1 MPIDILSAFENDPPE
16 LQFVLPGLL
25 RGTVGALV
33 APGAS
38 GKSFLALEIA
48 ASIAATPCNNELFDG
63 FGINPKSRGGVLYLA
78 LEDPA
83 VVLQRR
89 LHSMGA
95 HIPPA
100 HRAALAFNLCIEP
113 MLGAGLDLM
122 DDQHIAWITQQATG
136 RQLVVIDTLSR
147 AHQLDEN
154 SNGDMALLLRRLEA
168 VGAQSGAAVLFI
180 HHISKGAS
188 RDAQGADQ
196 FAARGASVLIENA
209 RYAAYL
215 SKMTEKEAEKWSE
228 RIDGAPLHSERASSF
243 VRWGVSKQNYDV
255 VPNDKWF
262 KRSEGGVLLPAE
274 IKPAR
279 AQAKQAKPPARAS
292 GVDDDNW

>member
-1 MPIDILSAFENDPPE
+1 MPLDILAAFTQDPPE

-48 ASIAATPCNNELFDG
+48 ASIAATPCDNELFDG

-89 LHSMGA
+89 LHAMGA
-95 HIPPA
+95 HIPPI
-100 HRAALAFNLCIEP
+100 HRTALALNLSIEP

-122 DDQHIAWITQQATG
+122 DDQHLGWITQQAKG

-154 SNGDMALLLRRLEA
+154 SNGDMSLLLRRLEA
-168 VGAQSGAAVLFI
+168 VGAQSGAAVLFV

-215 SKMTEKEAEKWSE
+215 SRMTEKECEKWSS
-228 RIDGAPLHSERASSF
+228 RMDGQALHSDMAQSY
-243 VRWGVSKQNYDV
+243 VKWGVSKQNYDV
-255 VPNDKWF
+255 TPDERWF
-262 KRSEGGVLLPAE
+262 KRSEGGVLLPAGL
-274 IKPAR
+274 KPAR
-279 AQAKQAKPPARAS
+279 APAKSAS
-292 GVDDDNW
+292 GREVDDDNW

>member
-1 MPIDILSAFENDPPE
+1 MPIDILSAFTQDPPE

-48 ASIAATPCNNELFDG
+48 ASIAATPVAGADDFNC

-78 LEDPA
+78 LEDPEI
-83 VVLQRR
+83 VIQRR
-89 LHSMGA
+89 LHSMGQ
-95 HIPPA
+95 HIQPM
-100 HRAALAFNLCIEP
+100 HRTALAFNLAIEP

-122 DDQHIAWITQQATG
+122 RDDHINWITQQAKG
-136 RQLVVIDTLSR
+136 KQLVVIDTLSR

-154 SNGDMALLLRRLEA
+154 SNGDMSLLLRRLEA
-168 VGAQSGAAVLFI
+168 VGAQSGAAILFI

-196 FAARGASVLIENA
+196 FAARGASVLVENA
-209 RYAAYL
+209 RYVSYL
-215 SKMTEKEAEKWSE
+215 ARMSEKECEKWSE
-228 RIDGAPLHSERASSF
+228 RMDGQPMHSDRAVSY
-243 VRWGVSKQNYDV
+243 VRWGVSKQNYDIT
-255 VPNDKWF
+255 PNDKWF
-262 KRSEGGVLLPAE
+262 KRSDGGVLLPAE

-279 AQAKQAKPPARAS
+279 KEESSGNSKGGRGRA
-292 GVDDDNW
+292 DL

>member
-1 MPIDILSAFENDPPE
+1 MPIDILSAFTQDPPE

-48 ASIAATPCNNELFDG
+48 ASIAAIPCNNELFDG

-95 HIPPA
+95 HIPTI
-100 HRAALAFNLCIEP
+100 HRTALALNLSIEP

-215 SKMTEKEAEKWSE
+215 SRMTEREAEKWSE
-228 RIDGAPLHSERASSF
+228 RIDGAPLHSDRVSIF
-243 VRWGVSKQNYDV
+243 VKWGVSKQNYDV
-255 VPNDKWF
+255 TPNERWF
-262 KRSEGGVLLPAE
+262 KRSDGGVLLPAGLT
-274 IKPAR
+274 PAR
-279 AQAKQAKPPARAS
+279 APAKPAAGPE
-292 GVDDDNW
+292 VDDDNW

>member
-1 MPIDILSAFENDPPE
+1 MPIDILAAFTQEPPE

-25 RGTVGALV
+25 KGTVGALV

-48 ASIAATPCNNELFDG
+48 ASIAATPFNKELYDG

-78 LEDPA
+78 LEDPS

-89 LHSMGA
+89 LHSMGQ
-95 HIPPA
+95 HIPPE
-100 HRAALAFNLCIEP
+100 HRAAMAFNLCIEP
-113 MLGAGLDLM
+113 LLGNGLDLM
-122 DDQHIAWITQQATG
+122 RDDHLNWITQQALG
-136 RQLVVIDTLSR
+136 KQLVVIDTLSR
-147 AHQLDEN
+147 AHQMDEN
-154 SNGDMALLLRRLEA
+154 SNGDMSLLLRRLEA

-180 HHISKGAS
+180 HHISKSAS

-228 RIDGAPLHSERASSF
+228 RMDGQALHSDRVSSF

-255 VPNDKWF
+255 NPHEKWF
-262 KRSEGGVLLPAE
+262 KRSDGGVLLPAE

-279 AQAKQAKPPARAS
+279 APAPIKN
-292 GVDDDNW
+292 GKNGGLDDDNW

>member
-1 MPIDILSAFENDPPE
+1 MPIDILAAFTQEPPE

-25 RGTVGALV
+25 KGTVGALV

-48 ASIAATPCNNELFDG
+48 ASIAATPYNTQLFDG

-78 LEDPA
+78 LEDPS

-89 LHSMGA
+89 LHSMGQ
-95 HIPPA
+95 HIPQQHKTA
-100 HRAALAFNLCIEP
+100 MAINLVIEP
-113 MLGAGLDLM
+113 MLGTGLNLM
-122 DDQHIAWITQQATG
+122 RDDHIEWITQQAKG
-136 RQLVVIDTLSR
+136 RQLVIIDTLSR

-154 SNGDMALLLRRLEA
+154 SNGDMSLLLRRLEA

-188 RDAQGADQ
+188 REAQGADQ

-215 SKMTEKEAEKWSE
+215 SRMTPSEAEKWSD
-228 RIDGAPLHSERASSF
+228 RVDGRALHSDDARSF
-243 VRWGVSKQNYDV
+243 VRWGVSKQNYDIT
-255 VPNDKWF
+255 PHDKWF
-262 KRSEGGVLLPAE
+262 KRSDGGVLLPAE

-279 AQAKQAKPPARAS
+279 KEESSGNSKGGRAHA
-292 GVDDDNW
+292 

>member
-1 MPIDILSAFENDPPE
+1 MPIDILSAFTQDPPE

-48 ASIAATPCNNELFDG
+48 ASIAATPCNDELFDG

-89 LHSMGA
+89 LHSMGQ
-95 HIPPA
+95 HIPPM
-100 HRAALAFNLCIEP
+100 HRTALAMNLVIEP
-113 MLGAGLDLM
+113 LLGHGLNLM
-122 DDQHIAWITQQATG
+122 DDQHLNWITQQATG
-136 RQLVVIDTLSR
+136 KKLVVIDTLSR
-147 AHQLDEN
+147 AHELDEN
-154 SNGDMALLLRRLEA
+154 SNGDMSLLLRRLEA

-188 RDAQGADQ
+188 REAQGADQ

-228 RIDGAPLHSERASSF
+228 RMDGAPLHSERASSF

-262 KRSEGGVLLPAE
+262 KRSDGGVLLPAE

-279 AQAKQAKPPARAS
+279 KEESSGNSKGGRAHA
-292 GVDDDNW
+292 

>member
-1 MPIDILSAFENDPPE
+1 MPIDILSAFENEPPA

-25 RGTVGALV
+25 KGTVGALV

-48 ASIAATPCNNELFDG
+48 ASIAATPFNGALFDG
-63 FGINPKSRGGVLYLA
+63 FGINPKGRGGVLYLA

-89 LHSMGA
+89 LHAMGQ

-100 HRAALAFNLCIEP
+100 HRAALAFNLHIEP
-113 MLGAGLDLM
+113 LLGHGLDLM
-122 DDQHIAWITQQATG
+122 NDLHLGWIIQQAAG
-136 RQLVVIDTLSR
+136 RQLIVIDTLSR
-147 AHQLDEN
+147 AHQMDEN
-154 SNGDMALLLRRLEA
+154 SNGDMSLLLRRLEA
-168 VGAQSGAAVLFI
+168 VGAQSGAAVLFV

-196 FAARGASVLIENA
+196 FAARGASVLVENA
-209 RYAAYL
+209 RYVSYL
-215 SKMTEKEAEKWSE
+215 AKMTEKECEKWSE
-228 RIDGAPLHSERASSF
+228 RMDGQPLHSDRATSY

-255 VPNDKWF
+255 TPDEKWF
-262 KRSEGGVLLPAE
+262 KRSEGGVLLPATDLR
-274 IKPAR
+274 PAR
-279 AQAKQAKPPARAS
+279 APAPIKN
-292 GVDDDNW
+292 GKNGGGLDDDNW

>member
-1 MPIDILSAFENDPPE
+1 MPIDILAAFENDPPE

-25 RGTVGALV
+25 QGTVGALV

-48 ASIAATPCNNELFDG
+48 ASIAATPCNNEFFDG
-63 FGINPKSRGGVLYLA
+63 FGINPKGRGGVLYLA

-89 LHSMGA
+89 LHAMGA
-95 HIPPA
+95 HIPTI
-100 HRAALAFNLCIEP
+100 HRTALAMNLVIEP
-113 MLGAGLDLM
+113 MLGTGLDLM
-122 DDQHIAWITQQATG
+122 RDDHIEWITQQATG
-136 RQLVVIDTLSR
+136 KQLFIIDTLSR

-188 RDAQGADQ
+188 REAQGADQ
-196 FAARGASVLIENA
+196 FAARGASVLVENA
-209 RYAAYL
+209 RYVSYL
-215 SKMTEKEAEKWSE
+215 SRMTEKEAEKWSE
-228 RIDGAPLHSERASSF
+228 RIDGAALHSDRVSSF
-243 VRWGVSKQNYDV
+243 VKWGVSKQNYDV

-262 KRSEGGVLLPAE
+262 KRSEGGVLLPADL
-274 IKPAR
+274 KPAR
-279 AQAKQAKPPARAS
+279 KEESSGNSKGGRSRA
-292 GVDDDNW
+292 DL

>member
-1 MPIDILSAFENDPPE
+1 MPIDILSAFTQDPPE

-25 RGTVGALV
+25 KGTVGALV

-48 ASIAATPCNNELFDG
+48 ASIAATPCNDELFDG
-63 FGINPKSRGGVLYLA
+63 FGINPKGRGGVLYLA

-122 DDQHIAWITQQATG
+122 RDDHINWITQQATS

-154 SNGDMALLLRRLEA
+154 SNGDMSLLLRRLEA
-168 VGAQSGAAVLFI
+168 VGAQSGAAVLFV

-188 RDAQGADQ
+188 RDAQGTDQ
-196 FAARGASVLIENA
+196 FAARGASVLVENA
-209 RYAAYL
+209 RYVSYL
-215 SKMTEKEAEKWSE
+215 SRMTEKECEKWSD
-228 RIDGAPLHSERASSF
+228 RMDGQALHSDRASSY

-255 VPNDKWF
+255 NPDEKWF
-262 KRSEGGVLLPAE
+262 KRSEGGVLLPADL
-274 IKPAR
+274 KPAR
-279 AQAKQAKPPARAS
+279 ATSSTPAPIKN
-292 GVDDDNW
+292 GGLDNDNW

>member
-1 MPIDILSAFENDPPE
+1 MPIDILAAFTQDPPA

-25 RGTVGALV
+25 KGTVGALV

-48 ASIAATPCNNELFDG
+48 ASIAATPVNSELFDG

-78 LEDPA
+78 LEDPEA
-83 VVLQRR
+83 VIQRR
-89 LHSMGA
+89 LHSMGQ
-95 HIPPA
+95 HIPPM
-100 HRAALAFNLCIEP
+100 HRTALAMNLVIEP

-122 DDQHIAWITQQATG
+122 RDDHLNWISQQAKG

-147 AHQLDEN
+147 AHQMDEN
-154 SNGDMALLLRRLEA
+154 SNGDMSLLLRRLEA
-168 VGAQSGAAVLFI
+168 VGAQSGAAILFI

-228 RIDGAPLHSERASSF
+228 RMDGAPLHSERASSF
-243 VRWGVSKQNYDV
+243 VRWGVSKQNYDLT
-255 VPNDKWF
+255 PHEKWF
-262 KRSEGGVLLPAE
+262 KRSEGGVLLPAGL
-274 IKPAR
+274 KPAR
-279 AQAKQAKPPARAS
+279 APAKPVASS

>member
-1 MPIDILSAFENDPPE
+1 MPIDILAAFTQDPPE

-48 ASIAATPCNNELFDG
+48 ASIAATPCNDELFDG
-63 FGINPKSRGGVLYLA
+63 FGINPKGRGGVLYLA
-78 LEDPA
+78 LEDPEA
-83 VVLQRR
+83 VIVRR

-95 HIPPA
+95 HIPPI
-100 HRAALAFNLCIEP
+100 HRTALALNLSIEP

-122 DDQHIAWITQQATG
+122 RDDHINWITQQATG
-136 RQLVVIDTLSR
+136 KKLVVIDTLSR

-154 SNGDMALLLRRLEA
+154 SNGDMSLLLRRLEA

-188 RDAQGADQ
+188 REAQGADQ

-215 SKMTEKEAEKWSE
+215 SKMTEKECEKWSD
-228 RIDGAPLHSERASSF
+228 RMDGAPLLPDRASSF
-243 VRWGVSKQNYDV
+243 VKWGVSKQNYDIT
-255 VPNDKWF
+255 PNDKWF
-262 KRSEGGVLLPAE
+262 KRSDGGVLLPADL
-274 IKPAR
+274 KQAR
-279 AQAKQAKPPARAS
+279 APAKPKPVASS

>member
-1 MPIDILSAFENDPPE
+1 MPIDILAAFTQDPPE
-16 LQFVLPGLL
+16 LQFVLPDLL

-48 ASIAATPCNNELFDG
+48 ASIAATPCNNEFFDE
-63 FGINPKSRGGVLYLA
+63 FGINPKGRGGVLYLA
-78 LEDPA
+78 LEDPET
-83 VVLQRR
+83 VLLRR
-89 LHSMGA
+89 LHSMGQY
-95 HIPPA
+95 IPPM
-100 HRAALAFNLCIEP
+100 HRTALALNLCIEP
-113 MLGAGLDLM
+113 LLGAGLNLM
-122 DDQHIAWITQQATG
+122 RDDHIEWITQQATG

-154 SNGDMALLLRRLEA
+154 SNGDMSLLLRRLEA
-168 VGAQSGAAVLFI
+168 VGAKSGAAILFI

-188 RDAQGADQ
+188 REAQGSDQ

-215 SKMTEKEAEKWSE
+215 SKMTAKEAEKWSE
-228 RIDGAPLHSERASSF
+228 RIDGAALHSDRVSSF
-243 VRWGVSKQNYDV
+243 VKWGVSKQNYDV

-262 KRSEGGVLLPAE
+262 KRSEGGVLLPADL
-274 IKPAR
+274 KPAR
-279 AQAKQAKPPARAS
+279 KEESSGNSKGGRSRA
-292 GVDDDNW
+292 DL

>member
-1 MPIDILSAFENDPPE
+1 MPIDILAAFEQQPPE
-16 LQFVLPGLL
+16 LEFVLPGLL
-25 RGTVGALV
+25 KGTVGALV

-48 ASIAATPCNNELFDG
+48 ASIAATPFNGALFDG
-63 FGINPKSRGGVLYLA
+63 FGINPKGRGGVLYLA
-78 LEDPA
+78 LEDPET
-83 VVLQRR
+83 VLIRR
-89 LHSMGA
+89 LHAMGQ

-100 HRAALAFNLCIEP
+100 HRTAMAFNLCINP
-113 MLGAGLDLM
+113 MLGSGLDLM
-122 DDQHIAWITQQATG
+122 RDDHLKPIIQQATG

-154 SNGDMALLLRRLEA
+154 SNGDMALLLRRMEA
-168 VGAQSGAAVLFI
+168 VGAQSGAAVLFV

-188 RDAQGADQ
+188 REAQGADQ
-196 FAARGASVLIENA
+196 FAARGASVLVENA

-228 RIDGAPLHSERASSF
+228 RIDGSALKSSDASRF
-243 VRWGVSKQNYDV
+243 VKFGVSKQNYDV
-255 VPNDKWF
+255 TPDEKWF
-262 KRSEGGVLLPAE
+262 RRSEGGVLLPAD

-279 AQAKQAKPPARAS
+279 QPDSSAKGGRERA
-292 GVDDDNW
+292 

>member
-1 MPIDILSAFENDPPE
+1 MPIDILSAFTQDPPE

-48 ASIAATPCNNELFDG
+48 ASIAATPCNDGLFDG

-89 LHSMGA
+89 LHSMGQ
-95 HIPPA
+95 HIPPQHKTA
-100 HRAALAFNLCIEP
+100 MAINLSIEP
-113 MLGAGLDLM
+113 MLGLGLDLM
-122 DDQHIAWITQQATG
+122 RDNHLDWITQQATS

-154 SNGDMALLLRRLEA
+154 SNGDMSLLLRRLEA
-168 VGAQSGAAVLFI
+168 VGAQSGAAILFI
-180 HHISKGAS
+180 HHISKSAS

-196 FAARGASVLIENA
+196 FAARGASVLVENA
-209 RYAAYL
+209 RYVAYL
-215 SKMTEKEAEKWSE
+215 SKMTEKEAEKWTCRS
-228 RIDGAPLHSERASSF
+228 DGQPLHSDMASMY
-243 VRWGVSKQNYDV
+243 VRWGVSKQNYDIT
-255 VPNDKWF
+255 PHDKWF
-262 KRSEGGVLLPAE
+262 KRSDGGVLLPADL
-274 IKPAR
+274 KQAR
-279 AQAKQAKPPARAS
+279 APAKPPAPARAS

>member
-1 MPIDILSAFENDPPE
+1 MPIDILSAFTQDPPE

-25 RGTVGALV
+25 KGTIGALV

-48 ASIAATPCNNELFDG
+48 ASIAATPCNDGLFDG

-89 LHSMGA
+89 LHSMGQ
-95 HIPPA
+95 HIPPQHKTA
-100 HRAALAFNLCIEP
+100 MAINLSIEP
-113 MLGAGLDLM
+113 MLGLGLDLM
-122 DDQHIAWITQQATG
+122 RDDHLDWITQQATS

-154 SNGDMALLLRRLEA
+154 SNGDMSLLLRRLEA

-196 FAARGASVLIENA
+196 FAARGASVLVENA
-209 RYAAYL
+209 RYVSYL
-215 SKMTEKEAEKWSE
+215 SRMTEKEAEKLSE
-228 RIDGAPLHSERASSF
+228 RIDGQPMHSDRAISY

-255 VPNDKWF
+255 NPDEKWF
-262 KRSEGGVLLPAE
+262 KRSEGGVLLPADL
-274 IKPAR
+274 KPAR
-279 AQAKQAKPPARAS
+279 ATSSTPAPIKN
-292 GVDDDNW
+292 GGLDNDKW

>member
-1 MPIDILSAFENDPPE
+1 MPLDILAAFTQDPPE

-25 RGTVGALV
+25 KGTVGALV

-48 ASIAATPCNNELFDG
+48 ASIAATPFNDDLYDG

-89 LHSMGA
+89 LHSMGQN
-95 HIPPA
+95 IPPQHKTA
-100 HRAALAFNLCIEP
+100 MAINLVIEP
-113 MLGAGLDLM
+113 MLGLGLDLM
-122 DDQHIAWITQQATG
+122 RDDHLNWITQQATG

-154 SNGDMALLLRRLEA
+154 SNGDMSLLLRRLEA

-196 FAARGASVLIENA
+196 FAARGASVLVENA
-209 RYAAYL
+209 RYVSYL
-215 SKMTEKEAEKWSE
+215 AKMSEKEAEKWSE
-228 RIDGAPLHSERASSF
+228 RVDGAALHSDRVSSF
-243 VRWGVSKQNYDV
+243 VKWGVSKQNYDV
-255 VPNDKWF
+255 TPHEKWF
-262 KRSEGGVLLPAE
+262 KRSEGGVLLPADL
-274 IKPAR
+274 KPAR
-279 AQAKQAKPPARAS
+279 KEEAKGNSKGGRGRA
-292 GVDDDNW
+292 DL

>member
-1 MPIDILSAFENDPPE
+1 MPIDILAAFTQDPPE

-25 RGTVGALV
+25 KGTVGALV

-48 ASIAATPCNNELFDG
+48 ASIAATPFNSELYDG
-63 FGINPKSRGGVLYLA
+63 FGINPKSHGGVLYLA

-89 LHSMGA
+89 LHSMGQ
-95 HIPPA
+95 HIPPM
-100 HRAALAFNLCIEP
+100 HRTALALNLSIEP
-113 MLGAGLDLM
+113 MLGLGLDLM
-122 DDQHIAWITQQATG
+122 RDDHLNWITQQALG
-136 RQLVVIDTLSR
+136 KQLVVIDTLSR

-180 HHISKGAS
+180 HHISKSAS

-196 FAARGASVLIENA
+196 FAARGASVLVENA
-209 RYAAYL
+209 RYVSYL
-215 SKMTEKEAEKWSE
+215 AKITEKECEKWSE
-228 RIDGAPLHSERASSF
+228 RMDGQPMQSDRSISY

-255 VPNDKWF
+255 TPNEKWF
-262 KRSEGGVLLPAE
+262 KRSEGGVLLPADL
-274 IKPAR
+274 KPVRDNPTAT
-279 AQAKQAKPPARAS
+279 AK
-292 GVDDDNW
+292 GGLDDDNW

>member
-1 MPIDILSAFENDPPE
+1 MPLDILAAFTQDPPE

-25 RGTVGALV
+25 KGTVGALV

-48 ASIAATPCNNELFDG
+48 ASIAATPCDNELFDS

-89 LHSMGA
+89 LHSMGQY
-95 HIPPA
+95 IPPA

-113 MLGAGLDLM
+113 MLGTGLNLM
-122 DDQHIAWITQQATG
+122 RDDHIEWITQQAKG
-136 RQLVVIDTLSR
+136 RQLVIIDTLSR

-188 RDAQGADQ
+188 RESQGADQ

-215 SKMTEKEAEKWSE
+215 SKMTEKEAEKWSD
-228 RIDGAPLHSERASSF
+228 RMDGAPLHSDRVSSF
-243 VRWGVSKQNYDV
+243 VKWGVSKQNYDV
-255 VPNDKWF
+255 TPDDKWYR
-262 KRSEGGVLLPAE
+262 RSEGGVLLPAGL
-274 IKPAR
+274 KPAR
-279 AQAKQAKPPARAS
+279 KEEGKGNSKGGRSRA
-292 GVDDDNW
+292 NL

>member
-1 MPIDILSAFENDPPE
+1 MPIDILSAFQQDPPN

-25 RGTVGALV
+25 KGTVGALV

-48 ASIAATPCNNELFDG
+48 ASIAATPCNSELFDG

-78 LEDPA
+78 LEDPE
-83 VVLQRR
+83 VVLLRR
-89 LHSMGA
+89 LHAMGQ
-95 HIPPA
+95 HIPPDFKT
-100 HRAALAFNLCIEP
+100 ALTFNLCIEP
-113 MLGAGLDLM
+113 LLGAGLDLM
-122 DDQHIAWITQQATG
+122 RDDHLNWITQQATG

-168 VGAQSGAAVLFI
+168 VGAQSGAAVLFV

-188 RDAQGADQ
+188 REAQGADQ
-196 FAARGASVLIENA
+196 FAARGASVLVENA

-215 SKMTEKEAEKWSE
+215 SRMTEKEASNWTC
-228 RIDGAPLHSERASSF
+228 RADGQPVQPDMANMY
-243 VRWGVSKQNYDV
+243 VKWGVSKQNYDLT
-255 VPNDKWF
+255 PHDKWF
-262 KRSEGGVLLPAE
+262 RRSEGGVLLPE
-274 IKPAR
+274 PSLRRCPPDTPKDTQGKGKGGR
-279 AQAKQAKPPARAS
+279 AYA
-292 GVDDDNW
+292 

>member
-1 MPIDILSAFENDPPE
+1 MPIDILSAFTQDPPE

-25 RGTVGALV
+25 KGTVGALV

-48 ASIAATPCNNELFDG
+48 ASIAATPVAGADDFNG

-89 LHSMGA
+89 LHSMGQ
-95 HIPPA
+95 HIPPM
-100 HRAALAFNLCIEP
+100 HRTALAMNLVIEP

-122 DDQHIAWITQQATG
+122 DDQHLGWITQQALG
-136 RQLVVIDTLSR
+136 KQLVVIDTLSR

-168 VGAQSGAAVLFI
+168 VGAQSGAAVLFV

-215 SKMTEKEAEKWSE
+215 SKMTEKECEKWSE
-228 RIDGAPLHSERASSF
+228 RMDGQPMQSDRASSF
-243 VRWGVSKQNYDV
+243 VKWGVSKQNYDV
-255 VPNDKWF
+255 TPNEKWF
-262 KRSEGGVLLPAE
+262 KRSEGGVLLPANL
-274 IKPAR
+274 KPAR
-279 AQAKQAKPPARAS
+279 ATNSTPAPIKN
-292 GVDDDNW
+292 GGLDDDKW

>member
-1 MPIDILSAFENDPPE
+1 MPLDILAAFTQDPPE

-48 ASIAATPCNNELFDG
+48 ASIAATPYNTQLFDG

-89 LHSMGA
+89 LHAMGA
-95 HIPPA
+95 HIPHE
-100 HRAALAFNLCIEP
+100 HRTAMAINLVIEP
-113 MLGAGLDLM
+113 MLGTGLNLM
-122 DDQHIAWITQQATG
+122 RDDHIEWITQQAKG
-136 RQLVVIDTLSR
+136 RQLVIIDTLSR

-154 SNGDMALLLRRLEA
+154 SNGDMSLLLRRLEA

-196 FAARGASVLIENA
+196 FAARGASVLVENA
-209 RYAAYL
+209 RYVAYL

-228 RIDGAPLHSERASSF
+228 RMDGAPLHSERASSF

-255 VPNDKWF
+255 VPNEKLF
-262 KRSEGGVLLPAE
+262 KRSEGGVLLPADL
-274 IKPAR
+274 KPAR
-279 AQAKQAKPPARAS
+279 AQAKPPARAS

>member
-1 MPIDILSAFENDPPE
+1 MPLDILAAFTQDPPE

-25 RGTVGALV
+25 KGTVGALV

-48 ASIAATPCNNELFDG
+48 ASIAATPFNKELYDG

-78 LEDPA
+78 LEDPET
-83 VVLQRR
+83 VLIRR
-89 LHSMGA
+89 LHSMGQ
-95 HIPPA
+95 HIPPQHKTA
-100 HRAALAFNLCIEP
+100 MAINLAIEP

-122 DDQHIAWITQQATG
+122 RDDHLNWITQQATG

-147 AHQLDEN
+147 SHQLDEN
-154 SNGDMALLLRRLEA
+154 SNGDMSLLLRRLEA

-196 FAARGASVLIENA
+196 FAARGASVLVENA
-209 RYAAYL
+209 RYVSYL
-215 SKMTEKEAEKWSE
+215 AKMTEKECEKWSE
-228 RIDGAPLHSERASSF
+228 RMDGQPLHSDRATSY

-255 VPNDKWF
+255 TPDEKWF
-262 KRSEGGVLLPAE
+262 KRSEGGVLLPATNLR
-274 IKPAR
+274 PAR
-279 AQAKQAKPPARAS
+279 KDSPAQSTNK
-292 GVDDDNW
+292 GGLDNDNW

>member
-1 MPIDILSAFENDPPE
+1 MPIDILSAFTQDPPE

-25 RGTVGALV
+25 KGTVGALV

-48 ASIAATPCNNELFDG
+48 ASIAATPCDNELFDG

-89 LHSMGA
+89 LHAMGQ
-95 HIPPA
+95 HIPPM
-100 HRAALAFNLCIEP
+100 HRTALALNLSIEP

-122 DDQHIAWITQQATG
+122 DDQHLGWITQQAKG
-136 RQLVVIDTLSR
+136 KQLVVIDTLSR

-154 SNGDMALLLRRLEA
+154 SNGDMSLLLRRLEA
-168 VGAQSGAAVLFI
+168 VGAQSGAAVLFV

-215 SKMTEKEAEKWSE
+215 SRMSEKEAEKWSE
-228 RIDGAPLHSERASSF
+228 RMDGQPMQSDRATSY
-243 VRWGVSKQNYDV
+243 VKWGVSKQNYDV
-255 VPNDKWF
+255 TPNEKLF
-262 KRSEGGVLLPAE
+262 KRSEGGVLLPANL
-274 IKPAR
+274 KPAR
-279 AQAKQAKPPARAS
+279 APAPIKN
-292 GVDDDNW
+292 GKNGGGLDDDNW

>member
-1 MPIDILSAFENDPPE
+1 MPLDILSAFENDPPE

-48 ASIAATPCNNELFDG
+48 ASIAATQCNGEFFDG

-78 LEDPA
+78 LEDPES
-83 VVLQRR
+83 VIQRR
-89 LHSMGA
+89 LHAMGA

-100 HRAALAFNLCIEP
+100 HRAELAFNLCIEP

-122 DDQHIAWITQQATG
+122 RDDHLNWISQQATG
-136 RQLVVIDTLSR
+136 KQLVVIDTLSR

-154 SNGDMALLLRRLEA
+154 SNGDMSLLLRRLEA

-215 SKMTEKEAEKWSE
+215 SRMTEKECEKWSD
-228 RIDGAPLHSERASSF
+228 RMDGQALHSDMAQSY
-243 VRWGVSKQNYDV
+243 VKWGVSKQNYDV
-255 VPNDKWF
+255 TPDEKWF

-274 IKPAR
+274 LTPAR
-279 AQAKQAKPPARAS
+279 APAKPAS

>member
-1 MPIDILSAFENDPPE
+1 MPIDILAAFTQEPPQ

-25 RGTVGALV
+25 KGTVGALV

-48 ASIAATPCNNELFDG
+48 ASIAATPFNKELYDG

-89 LHSMGA
+89 LHAMGA
-95 HIPPA
+95 HIPHE
-100 HRAALAFNLCIEP
+100 HRTAMAINLGIEP

-122 DDQHIAWITQQATG
+122 RDDHLNWITQQALG
-136 RQLVVIDTLSR
+136 KQLVVIDTLSR

-154 SNGDMALLLRRLEA
+154 SNGDMSLLLRRLEA

-196 FAARGASVLIENA
+196 FAARGASVLVENA
-209 RYAAYL
+209 RYVSYL
-215 SKMTEKEAEKWSE
+215 AKMTEKEAEQWTCRS
-228 RIDGAPLHSERASSF
+228 DGQPVHSDMASMY
-243 VRWGVSKQNYDV
+243 VRWGVSKQNYDLT
-255 VPNDKWF
+255 PHDKWF
-262 KRSEGGVLLPAE
+262 RRSEGGVLLPE
-274 IKPAR
+274 PHLR
-279 AQAKQAKPPARAS
+279 RRPPAEKAEKPTAKGGRNHA
-292 GVDDDNW
+292 